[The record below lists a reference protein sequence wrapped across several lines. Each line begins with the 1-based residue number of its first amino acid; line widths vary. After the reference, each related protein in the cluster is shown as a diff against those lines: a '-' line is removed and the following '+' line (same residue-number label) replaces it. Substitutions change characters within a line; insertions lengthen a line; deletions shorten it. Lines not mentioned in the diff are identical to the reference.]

1 MGHCYFE
8 KCDFVEAIR
17 CYEFSNAMYNR
28 PDDLH
33 LVQTRMGLYYKDIG
47 NYERALKVFL
57 NACQTSPTAE
67 TWLGAGIA
75 FYELQRFTEAEAAL
89 SEANQIDNRNVTVWK
104 YLCLLNM
111 SLQRHD
117 EFVQCRTQIAQDDTT
132 FSLEKRS
139 LKPRDGKL
147 VML

>member
-1 MGHCYFE
+1 MGMY
-8 KCDFVEAIR
+8 
-17 CYEFSNAMYNR
+17 YENVG
-28 PDDLH
+28 D
-33 LVQTRMGLYYKDIG
+33 
-47 NYERALKVFL
+47 YERGLKIFL
-57 NACQTSPTAE
+57 SACRTSPTAE

-75 FYELQRFTEAEAAL
+75 FYELRRFTEAEAAL
-89 SEANQIDNRNVTVWK
+89 TEANQLDNRNETVWK

-117 EFVQCRTQIAQDDTT
+117 EFAQCYGQIAQDNEA

-139 LKPRDGKL
+139 LKPRDGKPGS